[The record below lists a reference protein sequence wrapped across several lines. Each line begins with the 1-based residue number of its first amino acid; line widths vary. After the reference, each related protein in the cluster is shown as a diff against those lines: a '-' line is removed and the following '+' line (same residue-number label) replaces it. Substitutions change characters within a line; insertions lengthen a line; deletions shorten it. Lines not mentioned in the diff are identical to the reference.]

1 MKNQPSTSPPV
12 GTKIPKDRRGRL
24 KFNINPMIIVIGLI
38 ALMVFLAGTAF
49 GNAGLNNTALAK
61 ASMLACPDL
70 DIRFDEANNDYHVT
84 LPEST
89 EWCYTIPANLGDT
102 WKSII
107 ESPIVL
113 AKVSATIAGDQLNQ
127 SFVEEAMIESL
138 QTGILILI
146 K

>member
-1 MKNQPSTSPPV
+1 MKKQLSIPPV

-24 KFNINPMIIVIGLI
+24 KLNINPMIIAIVVI

-61 ASMLACPDL
+61 ASLLTCPDL

-102 WKSII
+102 WKSIV
-107 ESPIVL
+107 ESPIAL

-127 SFVEEAMIESL
+127 SFVEKAMIESL
-138 QTGILILI
+138 QTSILILI

>member
-1 MKNQPSTSPPV
+1 
-12 GTKIPKDRRGRL
+12 
-24 KFNINPMIIVIGLI
+24 MIVAIVVI

-89 EWCYTIPANLGDT
+89 EWCYTIPDNLSSV
-102 WKSII
+102 WKGIV
-107 ESPIVL
+107 ESPIAL

-127 SFVEEAMIESL
+127 SFVEKAMIESL
-138 QTGILILI
+138 QTSILILI